1 MAPAVI
7 EAPTPTRSFHEKV
20 LRPLILGILIA
31 SVSSLALAE
40 GRHGSRHP
48 GNSHGNYGNHG
59 KHGSHRAAEW
69 LGALVVLGLAGAAIN
84 AAASTP
90 EPARPPCQL
99 RFTAHRLRRTPACTG
114 QCQLFLRFSQT
125 VLPLHRLLPRRLA
138 VGVPAR

>member
-1 MAPAVI
+1 M
-7 EAPTPTRSFHEKV
+7 KNV

-40 GRHGSRHP
+40 GRHGPRHP
-48 GNSHGNYGNHG
+48 GNSHGNHG

-90 EPARPPCQL
+90 EPAAPSVSYVSPPIGYAAPPPAPVSASYFCASARQFYPYTAYCPEGWQL
-99 RFTAHRLRRTPACTG
+99 
-114 QCQLFLRFSQT
+114 
-125 VLPLHRLLPRRLA
+125 V
-138 VGVPAR
+138 VPSR